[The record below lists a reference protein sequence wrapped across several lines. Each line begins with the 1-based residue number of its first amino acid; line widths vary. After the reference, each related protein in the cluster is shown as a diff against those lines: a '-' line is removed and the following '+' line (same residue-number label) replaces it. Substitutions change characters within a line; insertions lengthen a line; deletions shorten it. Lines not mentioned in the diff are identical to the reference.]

1 MYTQYMSRF
10 SIENIFIFIYM
21 YVYIYIHAYA
31 ADSLTTQEIECAFT
45 RVLRTGLT
53 SKEFLMR

>member
-1 MYTQYMSRF
+1 MSRF